1 MGTTK
6 EKVRERV
13 IELLD
18 DIRPH
23 LESKL
28 DKLLESGAINFEKEE
43 DNYALPKD
51 IVQALAK
58 EMEFQYKRHCVRRK
72 DIQKIKLFYSIM

>member
-18 DIRPH
+18 DIRP
-23 LESKL
+23 
-28 DKLLESGAINFEKEE
+28 LLEKRLDCFLETSNIDYEKEE
-43 DNYALPKD
+43 DNYMLPKFIMLALGEYIVD
-51 IVQALAK
+51 INTYHSAT
-58 EMEFQYKRHCVRRK
+58 RK
-72 DIQKIKLFYSIM
+72 DKDKIKYIKSII